1 VFGKDETKLGKHR
14 VTVFRMISEMASQ
27 WFDGS
32 RRMYVCGPA
41 KKTLRGFLRAV
52 YQHVEGELRGR
63 KKAFKKSP
71 FMYNLAV
78 KNLRLKL

>member
-1 VFGKDETKLGKHR
+1 
-14 VTVFRMISEMASQ
+14 
-27 WFDGS
+27 
-32 RRMYVCGPA
+32 VCGPA